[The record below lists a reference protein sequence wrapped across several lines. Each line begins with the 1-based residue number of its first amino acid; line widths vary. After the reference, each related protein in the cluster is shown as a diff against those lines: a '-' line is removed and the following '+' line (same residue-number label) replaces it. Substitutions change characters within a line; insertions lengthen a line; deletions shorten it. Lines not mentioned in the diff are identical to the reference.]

1 VPNSLSLKTRAW
13 TIVDQA
19 LPVPFPVGN
28 SNLSNPDWIP
38 VTDGLSG
45 PMADIRR
52 FSSFRA
58 GTTAGAPPLA
68 SDTRLAGRSVWNT
81 NWLLIIPGGT
91 MLNDGDKALDQFIN
105 NVTDIKLY
113 FSTYGY
119 SGN

>member
-1 VPNSLSLKTRAW
+1 MPNSLSLQTRTW
-13 TIVDQA
+13 TVLDQA

-28 SNLSNPDWIP
+28 DSLSNPNWIP

-45 PMADIRR
+45 PLAEIRR

-58 GTTAGAPPLA
+58 GITAGAPPLA

-81 NWLLIIPGGT
+81 SWLLIIPGGT
-91 MLNDGDKALDQFIN
+91 MLNDGDRALDFFIN
-105 NVTDIKLY
+105 NVSDIKLY